1 MERIIER
8 PRFSPSKEIE
18 YYYSHN
24 NNIFENIIETNLE
37 NNNSNNNSNDNSN
50 NIMMNYNKEHNKI
63 VLLLSP
69 NFAISFSIIITC
81 SFAYFI
87 KYILLLFP

>member
-37 NNNSNNNSNDNSN
+37 NN
-50 NIMMNYNKEHNKI
+50 KL
-63 VLLLSP
+63 VLSP
-69 NFAISFSIIITC
+69 KFAISFSIIITC

>member
-18 YYYSHN
+18 YYYSHD
-24 NNIFENIIETNLE
+24 NNIFENNVE
-37 NNNSNNNSNDNSN
+37 N
-50 NIMMNYNKEHNKI
+50 ITMKYNKEHNKI
-63 VLLLSP
+63 ILLLSP
-69 NFAISFSIIITC
+69 NFAILFSIIITC

-87 KYILLLFP
+87 KYISLQFP